1 VRGPGGW
8 GDWRSGEGAGRGRG
22 RAHGWGRGSGGQ
34 GRGRAEEGG
43 ARSDDTRRRLFDAA
57 LDLFTDLGF
66 DNVTVRDICKRAEA
80 NLAAI
85 NYHFGDKLALYL
97 EIVRGAVEE
106 MKGANAEMMVD
117 PDLPAAER
125 LRRYI
130 RGYVPKLMLIDERHA
145 WIQKM
150 MRNEMSEPTPGAR
163 LIIEEILRP
172 RVAYLGRIVT
182 ELLGCGP
189 DDPRVA
195 RCVSAIQMQCFACIP
210 HPAWERV
217 TPSIPRT
224 PASAAAMAEHIITF
238 SLAGIEAVKGSG

>member
-1 VRGPGGW
+1 MKGPGGA
-8 GDWRSGEGAGRGRG
+8 GDWTGGEERGRG
-22 RAHGWGRGSGGQ
+22 RWQGYGWGRAWGP
-34 GRGRAEEGG
+34 RRDEEG
-43 ARSDDTRRRLFDAA
+43 RSTSDDTRRRLFDAA

-106 MKGANAEMMVD
+106 MKGANAEMMAGT
-117 PDLPAAER
+117 DLPAAER

-145 WIQKM
+145 WIQKL

-172 RVAYLGRIVT
+172 RVAYLTTIVS
-182 ELLGCGP
+182 ELLGC
-189 DDPRVA
+189 DEKDPRVG
-195 RCVSAIQMQCFACIP
+195 RCVSAIQMQCFACLP

-217 TPSIPRT
+217 TPRIGERT
-224 PASAAAMAEHIITF
+224 PKAAEEMSEHIIAF

>member
-1 VRGPGGW
+1 MKGPGGW
-8 GDWRSGEGAGRGRG
+8 GDWRSGEERGRGRG
-22 RAHGWGRGSGGQ
+22 HGWGHGFG
-34 GRGRAEEGG
+34 GRGRAEEGRAG
-43 ARSDDTRRRLFDAA
+43 SDDTRRRLFEAA

-97 EIVRGAVEE
+97 EIVRDAVER
-106 MKGANAEMMVD
+106 MKTANDEMMAGQG
-117 PDLPAAER
+117 LPAEER

-130 RGYVPKLMLIDERHA
+130 RGYVPKLMLVDDRHA

-172 RVAYLGRIVT
+172 RVAYLTRIVA
-182 ELLGCGP
+182 ELLACAEE
-189 DDPRVA
+189 DPRVA

-224 PASAAAMAEHIITF
+224 PESAAAMAEHIIAF
-238 SLAGIEAVKGSG
+238 SLAGTEAVRGGG